1 MVDWLN
7 LLDLPVDQEV
17 VQKTFTLNVFKET
30 NEVFLGPGPTL
41 LHYIWKSFQR
51 MDFFFKVTLWF
62 FSYIYIHLIYL

>member
-51 MDFFFKVTLWF
+51 MDFFLK
-62 FSYIYIHLIYL
+62 